1 MALEV
6 IPMTRRRY
14 NSFQSYIRNESSRKE
29 QLMAN
34 KTGRFAILEQF
45 LADGIHYMFGNPG
58 TSEEGF
64 LDALWDYPD
73 LKYILTLQESVA
85 VMAADGYARA
95 TQKPALVQIHSTPGL
110 GNAIGALY
118 QAKRGHSPLVVIGGD
133 AGIKYQAMDAQMAGD
148 LVAFAKPV
156 TKWSTMVME
165 PSSLLRVLRRAIKI
179 AATPPRGPVYVCV
192 PVDILDAPAVEE
204 VRPTSFPSTKVVPDE
219 ASLKTAAAL
228 LAAAEKPMVFVGDGV
243 AFSGAQD
250 ELTRVA
256 ELLGAE
262 VWSADAGELNMSYA
276 HPLYQGSTGHMF
288 GYQSLPTTSKGD
300 VNLVCGTYMLPEVFP
315 ELGDIF
321 KPGAKI
327 IHIDLNAYEIAK
339 NHPVDLGMVS
349 DPKLT
354 LAKLAAVLEA
364 AMTTQQKEAAR
375 ARTAEIATAKRAK
388 HERELEADKQVWDT
402 VPLHFSRFAEELA
415 AQLPKNA
422 IIFDEALTN
431 SPPITRYIPP
441 SQPGHYFLTRGG
453 SLGVGI
459 PGAIGVKIA
468 NPDKTVIGFSGD
480 GGAMYTIQA
489 LWSAVRHN
497 LDVKFVICNNRSYK
511 LLQLNVLAYWRE
523 RGIPQHDYPLSF
535 DLSKPAIRFDDMARS
550 MGVEAV
556 RVEKPE
562 QIAPAIKRALSHDGP
577 FLIDLVLEGNVHPEM
592 IGVRCGQ

>member
-1 MALEV
+1 
-6 IPMTRRRY
+6 MT
-14 NSFQSYIRNESSRKE
+14 K
-29 QLMAN
+29 

-148 LVAFAKPV
+148 LVAFAEPV

-165 PSSLLRVLRRAIKI
+165 PSSLLRVIRRAIKI
-179 AATPPRGPVYVCV
+179 AATPPMGPVYVCV
-192 PVDILDAPAVEE
+192 PVDILDAPIVEE
-204 VRPTSFPSTKVVPDE
+204 VRPTSFPSTKVLPDE
-219 ASLKTAAAL
+219 ETLKAAADM
-228 LAAAEKPMVFVGDGV
+228 LASAEKPMIFIGDGV

-262 VWSADAGELNMSYA
+262 VWSADAGELNMSYP

-300 VNLVCGTYMLPEVFP
+300 VNLVSGTYMLPEVFP
-315 ELGDIF
+315 EMGDIF
-321 KPGAKI
+321 KPGAKV
-327 IHIDLNAYEIAK
+327 IHIDLDAYEIAK

-354 LAKLAAVLEA
+354 LGKLATELEA
-364 AMTTQQKEAAR
+364 VMTSEQKKAAQ
-375 ARTAEIATAKRAK
+375 ARKAEIAQAKEANHK
-388 HERELEADKQVWDT
+388 SELEADKKVRDS

-415 AQLPKNA
+415 AQLPEDA
-422 IIFDEALTN
+422 IIFDEALTS
-431 SPPITRYIPP
+431 SPPLARYFPP
-441 SQPGHYFLTRGG
+441 TKPGHYFLTRGG
-453 SLGVGI
+453 SLGVGL
-459 PGAIGVKIA
+459 PGAIGVKLA
-468 NPDKTVIGFSGD
+468 NPDKTVIGVAGD
-480 GGAMYTIQA
+480 GGSMYTIQA
-489 LWSAVRHN
+489 LWSAARHN
-497 LDVKFVICNNRSYK
+497 VDAKFVICNNRSYK
-511 LLQLNVLAYWRE
+511 LLQLNVLAYWQE
-523 RGIPQHDYPLSF
+523 RGIKKHDFPLSF
-535 DLSKPAIRFDDMARS
+535 DLSKPVLRFDEMARS
-550 MGVEAV
+550 MGVQGV
-556 RVEKPE
+556 RVEKPGE
-562 QIAPAIKRALSHDGP
+562 IAPAIKQALAHDGP
-577 FLIDLVLEGNVHPEM
+577 FLIDVVLEADVNPEM